1 MINALNKLKEEI
13 CKTLPISS
21 MSDED
26 WDTFRKNTTV
36 ALMAGGDSSR
46 FKSVPGSENTNKNSF
61 KLPNDDTMIEM
72 TIRMYK
78 DAGITDFVAL
88 VFHQAETIENLLGNG
103 SSIGV
108 KIRNSHDP
116 ERPVDKGGA
125 ILNAIKNGSIN
136 PSRNLIVH
144 NPDDVILNST
154 KEFPKLIASGHSN
167 GVKQGGE
174 LTVVIVK
181 ETPYSY
187 TGMSINQNRVTN
199 IEQYP
204 LIPVPTH
211 IGVTVFSPNALKRL
225 LADFENVEKF
235 NYETALFP
243 VLANE
248 QKLFSVSIPTEDWL
262 AVNNL
267 KAYTT
272 LLKRLG
278 LQ

>member
-1 MINALNKLKEEI
+1 MINALNTLKKEI
-13 CKTLPISS
+13 CKTLPIPLINN
-21 MSDED
+21 EE

-72 TIRMYK
+72 TIRMYR

-88 VFHQAETIENLLGNG
+88 VYHQAETIENLLGDG
-103 SSIGV
+103 TSIGV
-108 KIRNSHDP
+108 KIKYSHDP

-125 ILNAIKNGSIN
+125 ILNAIKNGSIDQN
-136 PSRNLIVH
+136 KNLIVH

-154 KEFPKLIASGHSN
+154 KEFPRLIASGHIN
-167 GVKQGGE
+167 GTRQGGE
-174 LTVVIVK
+174 LTVVIVT

-187 TGMSINQNRVTN
+187 TGMSIDQNRVTN

-211 IGVTVFSPNALKRL
+211 IGVTIFSPRALKRL
-225 LADFENVEKF
+225 FADFNAIEKF
-235 NYETALFP
+235 NYETELFP

-248 QKLFSVSIPTEDWL
+248 QKLFSVSIPIDDWL